1 MFSLG
6 TYSSLV
12 LQLMMT
18 EGLNI
23 FSKLR
28 DLTQMMSSIV
38 VKLVFSVTASPELP
52 VGQIWCT

>member
-1 MFSLG
+1 MFSLS

-38 VKLVFSVTASPELP
+38 VKLVFSVIASPELRHE
-52 VGQIWCT
+52 VSKT